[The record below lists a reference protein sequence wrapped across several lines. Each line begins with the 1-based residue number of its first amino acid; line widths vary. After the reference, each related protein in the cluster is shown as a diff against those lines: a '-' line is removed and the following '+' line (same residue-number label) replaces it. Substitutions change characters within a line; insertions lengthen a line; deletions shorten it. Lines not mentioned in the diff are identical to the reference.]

1 MNSSDNSRTIVQ
13 LDVGGKKFKTLRSTL
28 LHFEGSYFTGLL
40 ECDSP
45 PNGEYFIDR
54 DGDSFVPILK
64 YLRNKGICNDYI
76 DPLELSF
83 YALPLPSLSFH
94 QVVQKD
100 VAIVR
105 EFLEKY
111 QHEILADLT
120 RYFKLSQGEQGPNGL
135 HLMSHPEKNSVS
147 WILLKGLSWTEQNRK
162 FQQNPQ
168 AYRQDYGPNAKLLDG
183 YEAALL
189 NNFTPTSSLFRTL
202 LSEAEHFWLPQGLFC
217 SFKENNHPSARGMN
231 GGDTW
236 TIHFSWK
243 H

>member
-1 MNSSDNSRTIVQ
+1 MNSSDNSRIVQ

-64 YLRNKGICNDYI
+64 YLRNKGVCSDYI

-105 EFLEKY
+105 EFLEKH

-120 RYFKLSQGEQGPNGL
+120 CYIKLDKGQKGPNGL
-135 HLMSHPEKNSVS
+135 LPLGLKHEKNSVS
-147 WILLKGLSWTEQNRK
+147 WTLLKGLSWTQNNREL
-162 FQQNPQ
+162 QQNQ
-168 AYRQDYGPNAKLLDG
+168 NYRKNYSSCLLAG
-183 YEAALL
+183 YQAALL
-189 NNFTPTSSLFRTL
+189 NDFTPISSLFQRL

-217 SFKENNHPSARGMN
+217 SFKEVSPGSTGMI
-231 GGDTW
+231 GGDVW

-243 H
+243 Q